1 MTDKNGLTRGII
13 VKALV
18 DTLEPLEYVH
28 AFWEAG
34 AAAFNRIDEWSD
46 LDLYLVV
53 DNEKVDETFVTVEES
68 LKSLSS
74 ISLKYDVVHPP
85 DSGLFQAFYR
95 LDKAS
100 EYLIVDLAVFKMSSP
115 DKFLEPE
122 IHGDAIFYFNKSN
135 MVKLPHLDKD
145 ALVRKLRKRL
155 DRLKARFEMFN
166 KFVQK
171 EINRG
176 NYLEALDFY
185 RVFTVAALVEALRI
199 KYNPVHHNFR
209 MHYIHSELPL
219 EIIEKLRSICFV
231 GDEKDLQDRYDEA
244 TKWFDGVISEIDEE
258 EIRRRIESK

>member
-1 MTDKNGLTRGII
+1 MREKNSLSRNRI
-13 VKALV
+13 VKALA
-18 DTLEPLEYVH
+18 DTLKPLEYVH

-46 LDLYLVV
+46 IDLYLVV
-53 DNEKVDETFVTVEES
+53 DNEKVEETFAAVEHA

-74 ISLKYDVVHPP
+74 IRLKYDVKHPP
-85 DSGLFQAFYR
+85 DAGLFQTFYK
-95 LDKAS
+95 LDKAN

-135 MVKLPHLDKD
+135 IVKPPHLDKD
-145 ALVRKLRKRL
+145 ALVRRLRKRL

-176 NYLEALDFY
+176 NYLEAIDFY
-185 RVFTVAALVEALRI
+185 HAYIVAALVEALRI
-199 KYNPVHHNFR
+199 KYNPVHYNFR
-209 MHYIHSELPL
+209 MHYIHFELPPDV
-219 EIIEKLRSICFV
+219 IEKLRSICFV

-244 TKWFDGVISEIDEE
+244 TKWFDNVMSEINEDR
-258 EIRRRIESK
+258 IRSRIERE